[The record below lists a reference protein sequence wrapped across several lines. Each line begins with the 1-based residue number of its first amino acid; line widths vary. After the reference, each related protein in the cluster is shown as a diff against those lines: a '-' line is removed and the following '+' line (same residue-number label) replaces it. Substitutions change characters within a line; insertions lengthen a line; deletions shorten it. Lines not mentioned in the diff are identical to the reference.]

1 MIKKFTNILYNNI
14 YNDIIDTINIKLGK
28 QERADPS

>member
-28 QERADPS
+28 QERADLS